1 MISYI
6 FNNCYCFILYF
17 ILVAYL
23 TVFGITIF
31 YHGDLEKMV
40 SLMDDDQKEIYS
52 KIRKERLNHYLN
64 GLAAGVVLSLPTL
77 YLIKNTTSRVCASGI
92 VLMMTA
98 SITYYLQPKS
108 DYMIK
113 HLNSQEQ
120 KEAWMN
126 VSRNFIK
133 KKVSGVMIGL
143 FLYIGLSMMRK

>member
-1 MISYI
+1 MINYI

-23 TVFGITIF
+23 TVFGLTIF
-31 YHGDLEKMV
+31 YRGDLEKM
-40 SLMDDDQKEIYS
+40 SHLMDEKQKEIYM
-52 KIRKERLNHYLN
+52 KIRNERLNHYLN
-64 GLAAGVVLSLPTL
+64 GLGLGVILSLPTL
-77 YLIKNTTSRVCASGI
+77 YLIKDNTSKVCASGI

-98 SITYYLQPKS
+98 SIAYYLQPKS
-108 DYMIK
+108 DYMIN

-133 KKVSGVMIGL
+133 KKISGVLFGL
-143 FLYIGLSMMRK
+143 FLYVGISIMRK

>member
-40 SLMDDDQKEIYS
+40 NLMDDQQKEIYS

-77 YLIKNTTSRVCASGI
+77 YLIKNTASRVCASGI

-133 KKVSGVMIGL
+133 KKISGVMIGL

>member
-23 TVFGITIF
+23 AVFGITIF

-120 KEAWMN
+120 KEAWIN

>member
-1 MISYI
+1 MINYI
-6 FNNCYCFILYF
+6 YNNCYCFILYF

-31 YHGDLEKMV
+31 YHGDLEKMAH
-40 SLMDDDQKEIYS
+40 LMDEKQKEIYM

-64 GLAAGVVLSLPTL
+64 GLGLGVVLSLPTL
-77 YLIKNTTSRVCASGI
+77 YLINDGVSKVCASGI

-98 SITYYLQPKS
+98 SIAYYLQPKS

-133 KKVSGVMIGL
+133 KKISGVLFGL
-143 FLYIGLSMMRK
+143 FLYVGISILRK

>member
-23 TVFGITIF
+23 AVFGITIF

>member
-40 SLMDDDQKEIYS
+40 NLMDDEQKEIYS

-77 YLIKNTTSRVCASGI
+77 YLIKNTASRVCASGI

-98 SITYYLQPKS
+98 SITYYLQPKT
-108 DYMIK
+108 DYMIR

-133 KKVSGVMIGL
+133 KKISGVMIGL

>member
-1 MISYI
+1 
-6 FNNCYCFILYF
+6 L
-17 ILVAYL
+17 A
-23 TVFGITIF
+23 VFGITIF

-40 SLMDDDQKEIYS
+40 NLMDDEQKEIYS

-77 YLIKNTTSRVCASGI
+77 YLIKNTASRVCASGI

-133 KKVSGVMIGL
+133 KKISGVMIGL

>member
-1 MISYI
+1 MFSYI

-40 SLMDDDQKEIYS
+40 NLMDDQQKEIYS

-77 YLIKNTTSRVCASGI
+77 YLIKNTASRVCASGI

-133 KKVSGVMIGL
+133 KKISGVMIGL

>member
-1 MISYI
+1 MINYI

-23 TVFGITIF
+23 AVFGITIF

-40 SLMDDDQKEIYS
+40 NLMDDEQKEIYS

-77 YLIKNTTSRVCASGI
+77 YLIKNTASRVCASGI

-133 KKVSGVMIGL
+133 KKISGVMIGL

>member
-6 FNNCYCFILYF
+6 FNNCYCFILCF

>member
-40 SLMDDDQKEIYS
+40 NLMDDQQKEIYS

-77 YLIKNTTSRVCASGI
+77 YLIKNTASRVCASGI

-108 DYMIK
+108 DYMIR

-133 KKVSGVMIGL
+133 KKISGVMIGL

>member
-6 FNNCYCFILYF
+6 FKNCYCFILYF

-40 SLMDDDQKEIYS
+40 NLMDDNQKQIYS

-64 GLAAGVVLSLPTL
+64 GLGAGVILSLPTL
-77 YLIKNTTSRVCASGI
+77 YLIKNTASRVCASGI

-133 KKVSGVMIGL
+133 KKISGVMIGL
-143 FLYIGLSMMRK
+143 FLYMGLSMARK

>member
-23 TVFGITIF
+23 AVFGITIF

-40 SLMDDDQKEIYS
+40 NLMDDEQKEIYS

-77 YLIKNTTSRVCASGI
+77 YLIKNTASRVCASGI

-133 KKVSGVMIGL
+133 KKISGVMIGL

>member
-1 MISYI
+1 MINYI

-23 TVFGITIF
+23 AVFGITIF

-98 SITYYLQPKS
+98 SIKYYLQPKS

-133 KKVSGVMIGL
+133 KKISGVMIGL

>member
-23 TVFGITIF
+23 AVFGITIF

-40 SLMDDDQKEIYS
+40 NLMDDEQKEIYS

-77 YLIKNTTSRVCASGI
+77 YLIKNTASRVCASGI

-133 KKVSGVMIGL
+133 KKISGVIIGL
-143 FLYIGLSMMRK
+143 FLYIGLSMMRN

>member
-1 MISYI
+1 MINYI

-23 TVFGITIF
+23 AVFGITIF

-77 YLIKNTTSRVCASGI
+77 YLIKNTTRRVCASGI

-133 KKVSGVMIGL
+133 KKISGVMIGL

>member
-1 MISYI
+1 MINYI

-23 TVFGITIF
+23 AVFGITIF

-133 KKVSGVMIGL
+133 KKISGVMIGL

>member
-40 SLMDDDQKEIYS
+40 NLMDDQQKEIYS

-77 YLIKNTTSRVCASGI
+77 YLIKNTASRVCASGI

-98 SITYYLQPKS
+98 SIAYYLQPKS
-108 DYMIK
+108 DYMIR

-133 KKVSGVMIGL
+133 KKISGVMIGL